1 MKHRFILFGILIVI
15 AIQNIYAF
23 DGVKREEN
31 EEKQDSVKASIDYL
45 NYFLNRRGNWYP
57 QSREVE
63 QQMRGLIHYLQDE
76 KVDSLIKHLDVYR
89 MTGERFFFR
98 TPDNVE
104 DSLKVS
110 GYVGYSQVKEQQ
122 KRIDRSVRN
131 SIVKDQIPVPEQL
144 FHNIDQRA
152 PILSQDE
159 SYRLLGTMYVSIPD
173 SLAGFGALPDSA
185 ITNPDDFKRLQR
197 MDSTKRA
204 LLEDARQKY
213 NAQVIKNFVDSVS
226 EAYRTEYINQYSL
239 KAQREY
245 ADSIRYRNYR
255 VLTSY
260 NERVIQSV
268 NDSVNSSLRILANYV
283 NAEQLPFWFHNSA
296 SDSVLVFLSNSN
308 PGQSRIFVKNEQN
321 DSLGIRVLGVD
332 RNSARLLID
341 DGVTFTRFSQ
351 RQKKDISFEPMK
363 IPSSLEKVDK
373 RFNVITPWTLAGTFN
388 AGITQ
393 TSYTNWSAGGTSSMS
408 TLFVFKGS
416 ANYSLNKT
424 KWENSVEIR
433 NGWLKPSDDGLEK
446 NDDKFEL
453 ITRYGIQAYKKWYY
467 SAEIDFETQFFKG
480 FDYPDRETQISGFLA
495 PAKTSYKL
503 GMDYKPNNNMSLL
516 ISPLTAK
523 SVFVRDTA
531 DIDQTTFGVSENK
544 RSFWKVG
551 LNTDL
556 TYKKQFTPDIT
567 WQTTYK
573 MFISYKAPF
582 SKFDVDWQN
591 TLTFQLSNYFNMQA
605 LFHMVYDDDVTF
617 ATNKVDANGDTIYK
631 PKWQIKEFITIGFT
645 YKLNKPIYKRERVK

>member
-1 MKHRFILFGILIVI
+1 MKHRFILFGILVVI
-15 AIQNIYAF
+15 AVQNVYAIN
-23 DGVKREEN
+23 GVKREEN

-57 QSREVE
+57 QSRDAE
-63 QQMRGLIHYLQDE
+63 QRMRGLIHYLQDE
-76 KVDSLIKHLDVYR
+76 KLDSLVKRLDDYR
-89 MTGERFFFR
+89 VSGERFFYR

-104 DSLKVS
+104 DSLKVA
-110 GYVGYSQVKEQQ
+110 GYTPYPQVQEQL
-122 KRIDRSVRN
+122 KRIDRSVRS
-131 SIVKDQIPVPEQL
+131 SIVKEQIPVPEQL
-144 FHNIDQRA
+144 LENIDERA
-152 PILSQDE
+152 HTLSQDDA
-159 SYRLLGTMYVSIPD
+159 YQLLGTAYVSIPD
-173 SLAGFGALPDSA
+173 SLVSFGALPDSVM
-185 ITNPDDFKRLQR
+185 TNPDDFKRLQR

-204 LLEDARQKY
+204 ILEEARQQY
-213 NAQVIKNFVDSVS
+213 NTQVIKNFVDSVS
-226 EAYRTEYINQYSL
+226 ESYRTEYIKQYSL

-245 ADSIRYRNYR
+245 SDSIRYRNYR
-255 VLTSY
+255 VLTAY
-260 NERVIQSV
+260 NESVIQAV
-268 NDSVNSSLRILANYV
+268 NDSVSSSLRILTNYV
-283 NAEQLPFWFHNSA
+283 NAEQIGFWFHNSA
-296 SDSVLVFLSNSN
+296 QDSIQVFLSNSQ

-321 DSLGIRVLGVD
+321 DSLGIRVQGVD
-332 RNSARLLID
+332 RNSVRLLID

-408 TLFVFKGS
+408 TLMVFKGS
-416 ANYSLNKT
+416 ANYSSTKT
-424 KWENSVEIR
+424 SWENSVEIR
-433 NGWLKPSDDGLEK
+433 SGWLKPSDDGLEK
-446 NDDKFEL
+446 NDDKFEF

-480 FDYPDRETQISGFLA
+480 FDYPDRETTISGFLA
-495 PAKTSYKL
+495 PAKTSYKI
-503 GMDYKPNNNMSLL
+503 GMDYKPNSNMSLL

-531 DIDQTTFGVSENK
+531 NIDQTTFGVSENK
-544 RSFWKVG
+544 RSYWKTG
-551 LNTDL
+551 LNADL
-556 TYKKQFTPDIT
+556 TYKKQFTSDIT

-605 LFHMVYDDDVTF
+605 LFHVVYDDDVTF
-617 ATNKVDANGDTIYK
+617 ATDKVDVNGDTIYK
-631 PKWQIKEFITIGFT
+631 PKWQIKEFITLGFT